1 MEIACVIDSRLA
13 APSRPGR
20 SGGSRPGRDS
30 LPDPLEA
37 AERTETA
44 VRALEAIGAA
54 VESERAGEVF
64 FAVDG
69 LRGLHG
75 GDGAGVLTTAWKAL
89 EAAGFRQAA
98 MGKANGTGAPIGRAG
113 AGGERGGEGRRARP
127 RKGGARGGGRGGRGG
142 GRARG
147 GGGCPPPGSCFPP
160 RRPASPRS

>member
-98 MGKANGTGAPIGRAG
+98 LGKADGTGAPN
-113 AGGERGGEGRRARP
+113 GGPGG
-127 RKGGARGGGRGGRGG
+127 GGGRGGAGAAGAGAAGAAGAAPRRLSG
-142 GRARG
+142 
-147 GGGCPPPGSCFPP
+147 PP
-160 RRPASPRS
+160 RRPRFAAFAAAVRMARGAF